1 MNPVASPASQTDFTR
16 VAEMGDDVLREI
28 NALREIAPVSWNVS
42 LNSWVVS
49 DYKEVNEAFL
59 GRKPLSCIR
68 LHQAFAHFPEAVQR
82 AEFPTVL
89 EALPT
94 WVLNSDPPR
103 HTRLR
108 LLMLNAFSRKIVER
122 VRPFAQATIA
132 DVLDDAAVRGQV
144 EFIDQIARSITGKV
158 IMHYLGIPEACWTD
172 LERWS
177 LDINYAFGSGL
188 ATIDRMRAAE
198 RSMIE
203 MNAVF
208 DAEIARREAEPTGD
222 FLSELVHARD
232 GEDRLSTEEIR
243 GVLLVSLI
251 AGHDTTMNT
260 MGLSVVALA
269 RNRNAREELLS
280 SDGDIT
286 AKLMEVMRYVAMS
299 TMQIRIAEED
309 FDWLGNAVKA
319 GDVVT
324 MMIAGANRDP
334 SVFPSPETIDFRN
347 NPTDKV
353 LSFGGGRHH
362 CIGHFLAKMQLEEF
376 LPAFF
381 RRFDV
386 GIVDDPLEWWPVLSQ
401 RGLKHLNLALTDRSS
416 QPIDA

>member
-1 MNPVASPASQTDFTR
+1 MTAAPTPIPQADFTR
-16 VAEMGDDVLREI
+16 VAELGDDVLREI
-28 NALREIAPVSWNVS
+28 NALRDAAPVAWNDS
-42 LNSWVVS
+42 LRSWVVS
-49 DYKEVNEAFL
+49 DYREVNEAFL
-59 GRKPLSCIR
+59 GRKPLSCVR
-68 LHQAFAHFPEAVQR
+68 LHQAFAHFPEDLQR

-89 EALPT
+89 EALPN

-122 VRPFAQATIA
+122 VRPFAQSTIA
-132 DVLDDAAVRGQV
+132 DVLDDAAAKGQV
-144 EFIDQIARSITGKV
+144 EFIDEVARAITGKV
-158 IMHYLGIPEACWTD
+158 IMHYLGIPEACWHD

-177 LDINYAFGSGL
+177 LDINYAFGAGL
-188 ATIDRMRAAE
+188 ATIERMRAAE

-208 DAEIARREAEPTGD
+208 DAEIARREADPTGD

-232 GEDRLSTEEIR
+232 GADRLTTEEIR

-260 MGLSVVALA
+260 MGLSVIALA
-269 RNRNAREELLS
+269 RNPEARAELLN
-280 SDGDIT
+280 SDGEYT

-299 TMQIRIAEED
+299 TMQIRIASED
-309 FDWLGNAVKA
+309 FDWAGNAIKK

-334 SVFPSPETIDFRN
+334 AVFGSPEQINFHD
-347 NPTDKV
+347 NPADKV

-362 CIGHFLAKMQLEEF
+362 CIGHFLAKMQLGEF
-376 LPAFF
+376 LSAFF
-381 RRFDV
+381 GRFDV
-386 GIVDDPLEWWPVLSQ
+386 AILDDRLEWWPVLSQ
-401 RGLKHLNLALTDRSS
+401 RGLKHLHIAVARNSS
-416 QPIDA
+416 PPIDQ